1 MFPTL
6 HLTSSVMIPTYYVV
20 ISLTVV
26 LSLLWIVRRS
36 EKLQLSLPRSLDLSL
51 LIMVFGF
58 IGGRLLHVFYESFDY
73 YREDFWRIFY
83 FWDGGFVYYGGAILA
98 AIAGLAYLQRRAR
111 HDRGRYLD
119 MLAPVM
125 SFAYALGR
133 SACLLAGCCYGKY
146 CDLPWAIEGRHP
158 TQLYAIAWELGVL
171 CILLGFEKGRRLPSA
186 PFKAAGQLFY
196 LWLVLHGIGRLI
208 MESFRDD
215 FRGPTLGLSVSSWIS
230 IAIVILG
237 LILLSKKP
245 VNTKS

>member
-1 MFPTL
+1 
-6 HLTSSVMIPTYYVV
+6 
-20 ISLTVV
+20 VV
-26 LSLLWIVRRS
+26 LSLFWIVRRS
-36 EKLQLSLPRSLDLSL
+36 EKLGLSRSMALDLSL

-58 IGGRLLHVFYESFDY
+58 IGGRLLHIVYESFDY

-98 AIAGLAYLQRRAR
+98 TVAGLIYLHLRACKQS
-111 HDRGRYLD
+111 GNYLD

-146 CDLPWAIEGRHP
+146 CELPWAINGRHP
-158 TQLYAIAWELGVL
+158 TQLYAIVWELGAL
-171 CILLGFEKGRRLPSA
+171 CLILGFEKGRQKKGFFSKP
-186 PFKAAGQLFY
+186 GQLFY
-196 LWLVLHGIGRLI
+196 IWMVLHGIGRLI

-215 FRGPTLGLSVSSWIS
+215 FRGPTLGMSISSWIS
-230 IAIVILG
+230 AAIIALG
-237 LILLSKKP
+237 LFLLLKKP